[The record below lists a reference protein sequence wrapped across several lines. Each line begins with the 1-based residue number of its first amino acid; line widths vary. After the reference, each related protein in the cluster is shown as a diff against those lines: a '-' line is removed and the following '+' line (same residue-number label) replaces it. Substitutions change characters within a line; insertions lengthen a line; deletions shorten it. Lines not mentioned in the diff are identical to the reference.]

1 MRCLPEQFRG
11 NLVLCNPEDEGSF
24 MRSYMHVIS
33 ASACTLLVATGA
45 ALAGPS
51 ATPGPIAAVGVPALL
66 VIGGAFVA
74 VRYLRSR
81 RK

>member
-1 MRCLPEQFRG
+1 
-11 NLVLCNPEDEGSF
+11 
-24 MRSYMHVIS
+24 MRSYLHVIS

-66 VIGGAFVA
+66 SSVEPSVA